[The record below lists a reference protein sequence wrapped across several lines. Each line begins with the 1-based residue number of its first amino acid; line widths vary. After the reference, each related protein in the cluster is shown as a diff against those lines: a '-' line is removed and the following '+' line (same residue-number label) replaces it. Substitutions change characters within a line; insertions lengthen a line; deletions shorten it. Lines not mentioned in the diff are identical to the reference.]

1 MNSTIRTMS
10 VRHWIQAVLLVLG
23 IIVALPQGHAQEM
36 TSNFDTDS
44 AIIENALSST
54 ITAASG
60 KDTAAARVSMENL
73 YRLWRS
79 FRQRNIEGRPQDVQF
94 APTLL
99 KTEERL
105 FAASQQIDRDNLAA
119 ARAELEEARK
129 LLGSVQAP
137 GPAVER

>member
-1 MNSTIRTMS
+1 MTRTQSTLS
-10 VRHWIQAVLLVLG
+10 PRHWMPALLLALG
-23 IIVALPQGHAQEM
+23 LFACMPQSHAQEM

-60 KDTAAARVSMENL
+60 KDTAAARVNMENL

-79 FRQRNIEGRPQDVQF
+79 FRQRNIDGRPQDAQF
-94 APTLL
+94 APTLI

-105 FAASQQIDRDNLAA
+105 FAASQQIDQDNLAA
-119 ARAELEEARK
+119 ARAELDEARK
-129 LLGSVQAP
+129 LLGSLNSAT
-137 GPAVER
+137 PAEK

>member
-1 MNSTIRTMS
+1 MTRTQSTLSPRRWMP
-10 VRHWIQAVLLVLG
+10 ALLLALG
-23 IIVALPQGHAQEM
+23 LFSGMPQSHAQEM

-60 KDTAAARVSMENL
+60 KDIAAARVSMENL

-79 FRQRNIEGRPQDVQF
+79 FRQRNIDGRPQDAQF
-94 APTLL
+94 APTLI

-105 FAASQQIDRDNLAA
+105 FAASQQIDQDNLAA
-119 ARAELEEARK
+119 ARAELDEARK
-129 LLGSVQAP
+129 LLGSLNSAT
-137 GPAVER
+137 PAEK

>member
-1 MNSTIRTMS
+1 MTRNQSAPSPR
-10 VRHWIQAVLLVLG
+10 RWLPALLLAAG
-23 IIVALPQGHAQEM
+23 LLAAAPLLQAQEM

-60 KDTAAARVSMENL
+60 KDVAAARVNMENL

-79 FRQRNIEGRPQDVQF
+79 FRQRNIDGRPQDAQF

-99 KTEERL
+99 KTEARL
-105 FAASQQIDRDNLAA
+105 FAASQQIDQDNLAA
-119 ARAELEEARK
+119 ARAELDEARK
-129 LLGSVQAP
+129 LLGSVRAP
-137 GPAVER
+137 AAESQR